1 MTATNVQLVVPYATP
16 TSIGKAGGIYRGN
29 GSPTA
34 AFKAPK
40 GSQYI
45 KADASTTT
53 DRLWVAADSAGT
65 WVFVTTSA

>member
-1 MTATNVQLVVPYATP
+1 MAATHVQLVVPYATV

-29 GSPTA
+29 GNPD
-34 AFKAPK
+34 FVAPK

-53 DRLWVAADSAGT
+53 DRLWINADGTGAGWAYFTASA
-65 WVFVTTSA
+65 